1 MDYALL
7 LADWPDQALPRQRM
21 LFECLRAAI
30 RSGRLAPG
38 ARLPATR
45 ALAQELGI
53 ARNTVLYAYEQLTTE
68 GFLEAGRS
76 GTVVAALAGAAGQ
89 RQAAEPLRVSLSK
102 RARGLDNLAAPANLS
117 GAFAPGVP
125 ALDEFPLHIWR
136 RMMDRAWRSVKSSQL
151 NYGDPAGDMGLRE
164 AVAQHL
170 RIARGADCDASQV
183 FITSG
188 TQASLDLCAQAF
200 ADAGDK
206 VWIENPG
213 YGGAVTAFRAAQLDV
228 IGIAVDEEGIAPR
241 ASDWT
246 RHRPRLVYV
255 TPSHQYPTGT
265 VLTLER
271 RLALIAAARDAGAL
285 LIEDDYDSE
294 FRYDGPPLSCMQ
306 GLATDSP
313 VLYLGTF
320 SKTMFPAL
328 RLGFIVVPRSLVAPL
343 YNLLARSSPR
353 GRTAEQLALA
363 EFIHSGQFGLHL
375 RRMRRL
381 YRERRDALVAAL
393 EKHFDGWGT
402 VHGGSAGM
410 HLVLRLEEGQAPDT
424 EIAAA
429 ALAAGVVLH
438 PLSKHTTGPRLH
450 GWNGFLLGYAQVPA
464 EKMDALVKTVARCAA
479 ASRGRGSTLSG
490 R

>member
-7 LADWPDQALPRQRM
+7 LSEWHEQDLPRQRI

-30 RSGRLAPG
+30 RAGRLAAG
-38 ARLPATR
+38 TRLPATR

-53 ARNTVLYAYEQLTTE
+53 ARNTVLYAYEQLSTE
-68 GFLEAGRS
+68 GFLEAGRQ
-76 GTVVAALAGAAGQ
+76 GTVVSALAGAAAS
-89 RQAAEPLRVSLSK
+89 RQAAPPLRAGLSK
-102 RARGLDNLAAPANLS
+102 RARGLDNLAAPANLA

-125 ALDEFPLHIWR
+125 ALDEFPLHVWR
-136 RMMDRAWRSVKSSQL
+136 RMMDRAWRSVRTEQL
-151 NYGDPAGDMGLRE
+151 NYGDPGGDMALR
-164 AVAQHL
+164 AAIAQHL
-170 RIARGADCDASQV
+170 RIARGADCDADQV

-200 ADAGDK
+200 ADAGDR
-206 VWIENPG
+206 VWMENPG

-228 IGIAVDEEGIAPR
+228 MGIAVDEEGIAPR
-241 ASDWT
+241 AGDWG
-246 RHRPRLVYV
+246 RYRPRLVYV

-271 RLALIAAARDAGAL
+271 RLALIAAARSAGAL

-306 GLATDSP
+306 GLSADAP

-328 RLGFIVVPRSLVAPL
+328 RLGFMVVPRSLVQPL
-343 YNLLARSSPR
+343 YGLLARSSPR
-353 GRTAEQLALA
+353 GRTAEQIALA
-363 EFIHSGQFGLHL
+363 EFIHSGQFALHL

-381 YRERRDALVAAL
+381 YRERRDALVTAL
-393 EKHFDGWGT
+393 ERHFADRAT

-410 HLVLRLEEGQAPDT
+410 HLVLRLNPGEGDDVRV
-424 EIAAA
+424 A
-429 ALAAGVVLH
+429 ALALEKGIVLH
-438 PLSKHTTGPRLH
+438 PLSRHTTGPRSH
-450 GWNGFLLGYAQVPA
+450 GWNGFLLGYAQVAA
-464 EKMDALVKTVARCAA
+464 EHMDGLVRTLARCTA
-479 ASRGRGSTLSG
+479 ASRDRASSPSG
-490 R
+490 H